1 MEETFDKYG
10 LIPGNAILA
19 EEKHQP
25 LFKELAAK
33 PDVPRFG
40 NNDWVMGVC
49 DVFFCGQAIFGVE
62 MYNNSRDFRDFYEED
77 EENKHIFL
85 YIYIY
90 TYIWTKGLPWFTF
103 TWSRLELLIY
113 ACLAEGTV

>member
-85 YIYIY
+85 YIY
-90 TYIWTKGLPWFTF
+90 THTFGLRDCHDSPSPGHVSSYWYM
-103 TWSRLELLIY
+103 L
-113 ACLAEGTV
+113 V

>member
-1 MEETFDKYG
+1 MAHGPSEMEETFDKYG

-40 NNDWVMGVC
+40 NNDWVTGVC
-49 DVFFCGQAIFGVE
+49 DSFFGGHAIFGVE

-77 EENKHIFL
+77 EENRHIF
-85 YIYIY
+85 
-90 TYIWTKGLPWFTF
+90 GLRHCHDSPSSGHVSSYWYMF
-103 TWSRLELLIY
+103 
-113 ACLAEGTV
+113 V